1 MNKNNILKGI
11 IIGVSIIFLMFV
23 ITVMTL
29 SMPISYDTKS
39 IRLMTWNVEWLF
51 LESELP
57 LSVELDG
64 GSDLTTKIQR
74 IARQIVKINPDICCL
89 QEVSGDSVLN
99 ILRKTISQN
108 YGIEY
113 YTYIQ
118 TVGGIQKIAI
128 LSKFPIKNFKEF
140 NNFVRF
146 SVYWKER
153 EFIIY
158 GVHLKSRM
166 DGTIK
171 TEKDRINALKELY
184 EDYMKFQ
191 NKPVLIMGD
200 FNDNFGSNSMNYLS
214 DRKLIN
220 VVFTKKYEGSF
231 LDKYTYIIDRSK
243 PVSIDN
249 VRDLDHIFTNYKLY
263 NNILDTFIDH
273 SNSGLSDDEKLVS
286 DHWPVVAIIQ

>member
-1 MNKNNILKGI
+1 MNKNNLAKCVILFL
-11 IIGVSIIFLMFV
+11 SFLCLMFV
-23 ITVMTL
+23 IVAMTL

-51 LESELP
+51 MESEIP
-57 LSVELDG
+57 PGVDVEAGDI
-64 GSDLTTKIQR
+64 TTKIQKV
-74 IARQIVKINPDICCL
+74 ARQIVKINPDICCL
-89 QEVSGDSVLN
+89 QEVSGSSVLN
-99 ILRKTISQN
+99 LLKNTILDN
-108 YGIEY
+108 YGINY

-118 TVGGIQKIAI
+118 KTGGIQKIAI
-128 LSKFPIKNFKEF
+128 LSKFQIRNFREF

-146 SVYWKER
+146 SVFWKER

-166 DGTIK
+166 DGIIK

-184 EDYMKFQ
+184 GDYTKFQ
-191 NKPVLIMGD
+191 SKPVLIMGD

-220 VVFTKKYEGSF
+220 VVFTKKFEGNF
-231 LDKYTYIIDRSK
+231 LDKYTHIIDRSK
-243 PVSIDN
+243 PISIDN

-273 SNSGLSDDEKLVS
+273 SYSGLTKDDDKLVS